1 MPAPAP
7 PASTGT
13 GRTRAEGNIQSVKG
27 RERETERVGSG
38 RARHCDGGHSVTVTG
53 DIGAHFAAWYLHYLH
68 YLPWIHV
75 MLEWAG
81 PVQPRQ

>member
-1 MPAPAP
+1 MVGLGIVTAP
-7 PASTGT
+7 
-13 GRTRAEGNIQSVKG
+13 R
-27 RERETERVGSG
+27 RVHL
-38 RARHCDGGHSVTVTG
+38 ATVTLAG